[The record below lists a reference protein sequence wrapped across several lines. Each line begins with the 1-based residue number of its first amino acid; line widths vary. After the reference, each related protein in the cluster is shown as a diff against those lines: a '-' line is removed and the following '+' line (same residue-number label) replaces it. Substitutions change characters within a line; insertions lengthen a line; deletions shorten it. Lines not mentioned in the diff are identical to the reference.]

1 MDPLKEFHSL
11 ARQKSGQKP
20 CPRCGKC
27 YNNRAVP
34 EYCSETKCKAYI
46 GGKHKPKERPMD
58 AMVLA
63 SSIVSVRQ
71 NDSGRPTRVFVD
83 LKENKVNY
91 ITMLRIYLYSYLDAT
106 STS

>member
-1 MDPLKEFHSL
+1 
-11 ARQKSGQKP
+11 
-20 CPRCGKC
+20 
-27 YNNRAVP
+27 
-34 EYCSETKCKAYI
+34 
-46 GGKHKPKERPMD
+46 MD

-91 ITMLRIYLYSYLDAT
+91 ITMLWIYLYSYLDAT